1 MGSLTV
7 LQVKAAT
14 KPGRYVDGEGLML
27 VVKPGGA
34 KTWQL
39 RIQAN
44 GKRRDYGLGSAS
56 IVSLADAR
64 ERAYEMRKQVRA
76 GDDPVALKEAAR
88 KIKATVPTFEVAAR
102 DLHEERK
109 AGWRNG
115 KHRDQWLSSLEAYAF
130 PAIGSTPVDRVNVA
144 DIRDLL
150 ASIWLVKPETAR
162 RVLQRTVTVLDWAH
176 AKGHRPSEAPV
187 RAVRAGLGRQTKT
200 DSHFLALPH
209 DQVADLMKDLKES
222 DTAGRLALRFLILTA
237 GRSGEVRGA
246 KWSEIDFDKALWTIP
261 AERMKAKREHVVPLS
276 SAALEVLRIAL
287 TLRRG
292 GEDVVFPGMKGQPL
306 SDMTLTKVL
315 RVALPGSSWTVHGFR
330 SSFRDWCAEC
340 TGYRSEVAESALAH
354 TIPNKV
360 EAAYRRTNYLQLR
373 TTLMA
378 DWAVYLGEGP
388 VTAIISPKT
397 T

>member
-1 MGSLTV
+1 

-14 KPGRYVDGEGLML
+14 KPGRYVDGDGLML

-34 KTWQL
+34 KSWQL

-44 GKRRDYGLGSAS
+44 GKRRDFGLGSAS
-56 IVSLADAR
+56 LVSLADAR

-76 GDDPVALKEAAR
+76 GDDPVALKEASR
-88 KIKATVPTFEVAAR
+88 KLSAAIPSFETAVR

-115 KHRDQWLSSLEAYAF
+115 KHRDQWLSSLETYAF
-130 PAIGSTPVDRVNVA
+130 PAIGSTRIDRVQVSE
-144 DIRDLL
+144 IRDLL
-150 ASIWLVKPETAR
+150 VPIWQTKPETAR
-162 RVLQRTVTVLDWAH
+162 RVLQRIVTVLDWAH

-187 RAVRAGLGRQTKT
+187 RAVRAGLGRQIKS
-200 DSHFLALPH
+200 DSHFAALPH
-209 DQVADLMKDLKES
+209 DQVAALMNDLRGS

-237 GRSGEVRGA
+237 GRSGEVRSA
-246 KWSEIDFDKALWTIP
+246 KWSEIDLDKALWIIP

-276 SAALEVLRIAL
+276 PAALEVLHIAL

-292 GEDVVFPGMKGQPL
+292 GEDIVFPGMKGQPL

-315 RVALPGSSWTVHGFR
+315 RVALPGGGWTVHGFR

-340 TGYRSEVAESALAH
+340 TSYRSEVAEAALAH

-373 TTLMA
+373 TSLMA
-378 DWAVYLGEGP
+378 DWATYLGEGP
-388 VTAIISPKT
+388 TQGV
-397 T
+397 